1 VIGLPDSVRILLF
14 SEPTDM
20 RRGFNGLTGMVL
32 AAGHDVYSGHLFVF
46 VSRTRNR
53 VKILT
58 FQKGGFVLWYKRL
71 ERGRF
76 RLVPTDQ
83 SQVTI
88 DATQLAM
95 LVDGFDW
102 SRVKRPK
109 HWEPARKKSR
119 LRIDNRQ
126 SA

>member
-1 VIGLPDSVRILLF
+1 
-14 SEPTDM
+14 M
-20 RRGFNGLTGMVL
+20 RRGFNGLTAMVL

-71 ERGRF
+71 EQGRF
-76 RLVPTDQ
+76 RLTPTDEPH
-83 SQVTI
+83 VTI

-95 LVDGFDW
+95 LVDGFDL
-102 SRVKRPK
+102 SRVRRPK
-109 HWEPARKKSR
+109 HWEPARKKSGQ
-119 LRIDNRQ
+119 RIDKRR